1 MLLTSARARR
11 SRAPACYTIH
21 MHPEL
26 TTAAAEAEMYMDH
39 VHTRHLAGT
48 NVYSRVSIHPVTD
61 KGLGDD
67 PYSEAPAAGDAPAQP
82 AAGVADNFSA
92 SIILQVSARS
102 MFVFKTF
109 GHMGC

>member
-1 MLLTSARARR
+1 MPTGAHARR

-21 MHPEL
+21 MHPA
-26 TTAAAEAEMYMDH
+26 TAAAEAEMYMDH

-61 KGLGDD
+61 KGEEALVD
-67 PYSEAPAAGDAPAQP
+67 PYELDAGDAAAEP